1 MFVEIITIGDELLIG
16 QVIDTNSA
24 WMGKELNN
32 VGFEVIRVTS
42 VRDREDEILEAVD
55 AAMKRVDV
63 VLMTGG
69 LGPTKDDITKYT
81 LCKYFG
87 TELVFSEMVFENI
100 KRILANRITMNPL
113 NKAQALVPKD
123 YCTVINN
130 RVGTASVS
138 WFEKNGK
145 VLVSMPGVP
154 QEMKTNMSEEVIP
167 RLCARLKMGAI
178 VHKTYTVKN
187 YPESAL
193 AIALTDWEDQLPE
206 CIKLAYLPKSG
217 IVRLRL
223 TGRGNNED
231 EINNLV
237 LKEGAK
243 LYDILGEN
251 VLDENDSPLEEIV
264 GSMLKE
270 RSLTLSTAE
279 SCTGGNIATRITSV
293 PGCSAYFKGSVVAY
307 SNEIK
312 KELLQVSE
320 DTLNKFGAVSE
331 EVVKEMVNGA
341 MNSLKTDCA
350 VAVSGIAG
358 PDGGTAEKPV
368 GTVWVAAAY
377 GKTILTLKQEVDF
390 GRELNVERATN
401 NALLLL
407 QKVLK

>member
-1 MFVEIITIGDELLIG
+1 MFVEVITIGDELLIG

-24 WMGKELNN
+24 WIGKQLNN

-55 AAMKRVDV
+55 AAIKRADV

-87 TELVFSEMVFENI
+87 TELVFSELVFENI
-100 KRILANRITMNPL
+100 KRILANRITINPL
-113 NKAQALVPKD
+113 NRDQALVPKD
-123 YCTVINN
+123 CTVINN
-130 RVGTASVS
+130 LVGTASVS
-138 WFEKNGK
+138 WFEKDGK

-154 QEMKTNMSEEVIP
+154 QEMKFNMTEEIIP
-167 RLCARLKMGAI
+167 RLCIRFKVGAI
-178 VHKTYTVKN
+178 VHKTYMVKN

-223 TGRGNNED
+223 TGRGDNED
-231 EINNLV
+231 KIRNIV

-264 GSMLKE
+264 GKMLKE
-270 RSLTLSTAE
+270 RNLTVSTAE
-279 SCTGGNIATRITSV
+279 SCTGGNIAARITSV
-293 PGCSAYFKGSVVAY
+293 PGCSAYFKGSIIAY
-307 SNEIK
+307 SNDVK
-312 KELLQVSE
+312 NELLKVSK
-320 DTLNKFGAVSE
+320 DTLNQFGAVSE

-358 PDGGTAEKPV
+358 PDGGTTDKPV
-368 GTVWVAAAY
+368 GTVWIAAAY
-377 GKTILTLKQEVDF
+377 EKTVLTSKQVVDF

>member
-24 WMGKELNN
+24 WMGKQLNN

-42 VRDREDEILEAVD
+42 VRDREDEILEAVG

-87 TELVFSEMVFENI
+87 TELVFSEEVFENI

-123 YCTVINN
+123 CTVINN
-130 RVGTASVS
+130 KVGTASVS

-154 QEMKTNMSEEVIP
+154 QEMKYNMSEEVIP
-167 RLCARLKMGAI
+167 RLCSRFKMQAI

-193 AIALTDWEDQLPE
+193 AIALTDWENQLPE

-231 EINNLV
+231 DIRNIV
-237 LKEGAK
+237 LREGTK

-251 VLDENDSPLEEIV
+251 VLDENDIPLEEII
-264 GSMLKE
+264 GKLLKE
-270 RSLTLSTAE
+270 QKLTLSTAE
-279 SCTGGNIATRITSV
+279 SCTGGNIAARITSV

-307 SNEIK
+307 SNEVK
-312 KELLQVSE
+312 NELLQVSE
-320 DTLNKFGAVSE
+320 DALNRYGAVSE
-331 EVVKEMVNGA
+331 EVVKEMVKGA

-368 GTVWVAAAY
+368 GTVWIAAAY
-377 GKTILTLKQEVDF
+377 GKTIQTLKQSVDF
-390 GRELNVERATN
+390 GRELNIERATN

-407 QKVLK
+407 QEILK

>member
-1 MFVEIITIGDELLIG
+1 MFVEVITIGDELLIG

-24 WMGKELNN
+24 WIGKQLNN

-42 VRDREDEILEAVD
+42 VRDREDEILDAVD
-55 AAMKRVDV
+55 SAMKRADV

-87 TELVFSEMVFENI
+87 TELVFSEIVFENI
-100 KRILANRITMNPL
+100 KRILANRITINPL
-113 NKAQALVPKD
+113 NRDQALVPKD
-123 YCTVINN
+123 CIVINN
-130 RVGTASVS
+130 LVGTASVS
-138 WFEKNGK
+138 WFEKDGK

-154 QEMKTNMSEEVIP
+154 QEMKFNMTEEIIP
-167 RLCARLKMGAI
+167 RLCSRFKVGAI
-178 VHKTYTVKN
+178 VHKTYMVKN

-193 AIALTDWEDQLPE
+193 AIALTDWENQLPE

-223 TGRGNNED
+223 TGRGDNED
-231 EINNLV
+231 KIRNVV

-264 GSMLKE
+264 GKMLKE
-270 RSLTLSTAE
+270 RNLTFSTAE
-279 SCTGGNIATRITSV
+279 SCTGGNIAARITSV
-293 PGCSAYFKGSVVAY
+293 PGCSAYFKGSIVAY
-307 SNEIK
+307 ANDVK

-358 PDGGTAEKPV
+358 PDGGTTDKPV
-368 GTVWVAAAY
+368 GTVWIAAAY
-377 GKTILTLKQEVDF
+377 GKTVLTSKQVVDF